1 MNATASKKINVG
13 VSISATAGS
22 NIWDSGLNQNI
33 AFLVILLRQI
43 PEVGDVYLLNGGD
56 LAQLPASMA
65 FEGLGAP
72 LVNPAQV
79 THDID
84 LVIEAGASL
93 PLEWLRHVRALGKH
107 IVTMYVGHT
116 YTGQAENPIFGRS
129 GGSAFIGTPWHEIW
143 TLPQHMKT
151 SGPMLRTLS
160 RVPVHEVRHIWS
172 PLFLQTQIDLSQRN
186 GHSFGFQPKKSGWRI
201 AIFEPNISVVKCS
214 FIPMLLC
221 DQAYREKREAV
232 DLMMVMNTFH
242 MKDHPTFN
250 RLALNLDLTR
260 DSKASYEPRLSF
272 VDCMA
277 QQKMDAVVA
286 HQWECG
292 LNYAYY
298 DTLYGGYPLIHN
310 SEFLQAADMGFYYPG
325 FEAIQ
330 GAKAL
335 LSAWEQEPGYWDKYR
350 GRAAVY
356 LQKLAPQ
363 HPANVQFYRDRIL
376 SVVGGR
382 HE

>member
-43 PEVGDVYLLNGGD
+43 PEVGEVYLLNGGD

-151 SGPMLRTLS
+151 SGPMLRTLG

-172 PLFLQTQIDLSQRN
+172 PLFLQTQIDLSQRD

-214 FIPMLLC
+214 FIPMLVC
-221 DQAYREKREAV
+221 DQAYREQREAI

-298 DTLYGGYPLIHN
+298 DALHGGYPLIHN

-335 LSAWEQEPGYWDKYR
+335 LSAWAQEPGYWDKYR

-356 LQKLAPQ
+356 LQKLSPQ

-376 SVVGGR
+376 SAVGGR